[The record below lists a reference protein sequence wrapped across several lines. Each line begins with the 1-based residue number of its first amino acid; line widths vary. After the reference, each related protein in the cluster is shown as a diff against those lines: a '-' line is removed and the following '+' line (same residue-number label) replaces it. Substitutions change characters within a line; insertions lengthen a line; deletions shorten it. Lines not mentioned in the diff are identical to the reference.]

1 MPSVQFIPIENNF
14 FPCACGRSLR
24 AAYTETR
31 CPCGRKYMRDGDYMK
46 LAEWQPR
53 GEVKK

>member
-31 CPCGRKYMRDGDYMK
+31 CPCGRKYTRDGDYMK